1 MKKESVGIV
10 ETEYFKI
17 AEDLKLE
24 SGKTLSNV
32 TIAYETYGKLNKEK
46 NNAILVCHALSG
58 DAHAAGWHRGD
69 KKPGWWEILIGPGKA
84 LDSEKYFIISSNVLG
99 GCKGTTGPS
108 SVNLKYSKKNIGE
121 NEVNENKY
129 GLDFP
134 VVTIKDMVNVQ
145 KKLVDSFKIKKLL
158 AVVGG
163 SMGGMQVLQWMV
175 SYPKMVKKAIPIAT
189 TAHSSPQQIAF
200 NEVGRQAIISDPNWK
215 NGNYYLSYPPENGL
229 AVARMVAHIT
239 YLSNESM
246 YEKFGRDLKDKD
258 ELSYD
263 FTMDFQVES
272 YLHYQ
277 GESFVKR
284 FDANSYLYISKAID
298 YFDLSSNG
306 SLIEGFKDVKSKV
319 QIIAIDSDWLYPSD
333 QSKDILTALSAND
346 VEVSYNEL
354 KSSYGH
360 DAFLLEG
367 GQLNYLVS
375 KFLTDTVVKDLMYQN
390 VTTITKDTKIEEAAK
405 KMLKDHVTHLPV
417 IGDDQRLIGIVTAW
431 DLSKSIAI
439 ECNTLNEIMTKKVKT
454 CTSSEP
460 IENIAHKMK
469 KYDISCLPVID
480 EDCKL
485 KGIITTDQISHLL
498 SN

>member
-10 ETEYFKI
+10 ETKYYKI
-17 AEDLKLE
+17 TEDLKLE
-24 SGKTLSNV
+24 SGKTLSDV

-58 DAHAAGWHRGD
+58 DAHAAGWHKKD

-99 GCKGTTGPS
+99 GCKGSTGPS
-108 SVNLKYSKKNIGE
+108 SINPNLNVEKDLNKEKYC
-121 NEVNENKY
+121 
-129 GLDFP
+129 LDFP
-134 VVTIKDMVNVQ
+134 LVTIKDMVNAQ

-158 AVVGG
+158 AVIGG

-189 TAHSSPQQIAF
+189 AAHSSPQQIAF

-215 NGNYYLSYPPENGL
+215 NGNYYSSDPPENGL
-229 AVARMVAHIT
+229 AIARMVAHIT

-263 FTMDFQVES
+263 FTMEFQVES

-306 SLIEGFKDVKSKV
+306 SLIEGFKDVESKV
-319 QIIAIDSDWLYPSD
+319 QIIAIESDWLYPPD
-333 QSKDILTALSAND
+333 QSKDILTALNANN

-375 KFLTDTVVKDLMYQN
+375 KFLSDTVVKDLMHQN
-390 VTTITKDTKIEEAAK
+390 ITTITKDTKIEDAAK
-405 KMLKDHVTHLPV
+405 KMFKEHVTHLPV
-417 IGDDQRLIGIVTAW
+417 IGDDSKLIGIVTAW
-431 DLSKSIAI
+431 DLSKSIARK
-439 ECNTLNEIMTKKVKT
+439 CNKLNEIMTKNVKT
-454 CTSSEP
+454 CTSNEP
-460 IENIAHKMK
+460 IEKIASKMK
-469 KYDISCLPVID
+469 KYDISCLPVVD
-480 EDCKL
+480 GDYKL

-498 SN
+498 TK

>member
-10 ETEYFKI
+10 ETKYFKI

-24 SGKTLSNV
+24 SGKILSDV

-58 DAHAAGWHRGD
+58 DAHAAGWHIGD

-84 LDSEKYFIISSNVLG
+84 LDSEKYYIISSNVLG
-99 GCKGTTGPS
+99 GCKGSTGPS
-108 SVNLKYSKKNIGE
+108 SIKPNYPKNIDE
-121 NEVNENKY
+121 KKQNENKY

-134 VVTIKDMVNVQ
+134 IVTIKDMVKVQ
-145 KKLVDSFKIKKLL
+145 KKLVNSFEIKKLL

-189 TAHSSPQQIAF
+189 TSHSSPQQIAF

-215 NGNYYLSYPPENGL
+215 NGNYYSSEPPENGL

-246 YEKFGRDLKDKD
+246 YEKFGRELQDKD

-263 FTMDFQVES
+263 FIMDFQVES

-319 QIIAIDSDWLYPSD
+319 QIIAIDSDWLYPPD
-333 QSKDILTALSAND
+333 QSKEILTALNANN

-367 GQLNYLVS
+367 GQLNYIVS
-375 KFLTDTVVKDLMYQN
+375 NFLSDTVVKDLMYQN
-390 VTTITKDTKIEEAAK
+390 LTTITKDTKIEDAAK
-405 KMLKDHVTHLPV
+405 KMLNEHVTHLPV
-417 IGDDQRLIGIVTAW
+417 IDDDQRLIGIVTAW
-431 DLSKSIAI
+431 DLSKSIAMKWSS
-439 ECNTLNEIMTKKVKT
+439 LNEIMTKNVKV
-454 CTSSEP
+454 CTSEEP
-460 IENIAHKMK
+460 IEKIARKMK
-469 KYDISCLPVID
+469 RYDISCLPVVD
-480 EDCKL
+480 ENYKL

-498 SN
+498 TK